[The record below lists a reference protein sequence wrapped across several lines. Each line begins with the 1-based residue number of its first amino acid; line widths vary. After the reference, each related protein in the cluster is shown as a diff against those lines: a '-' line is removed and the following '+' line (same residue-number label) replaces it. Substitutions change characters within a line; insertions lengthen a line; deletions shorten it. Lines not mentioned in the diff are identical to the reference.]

1 MPEALDATD
10 RRIIRMLRADGR
22 MSNADLAKAVGL
34 SPSACLRRL
43 RALEQGGVIRGYTAL
58 VDLPDESQTTI
69 ILVNISLERQTDDFM
84 RRFEAAVRKT
94 AEIKECYLM
103 TGETDYSLKL
113 EAQNLADYERLHNEV
128 LARLPGVQRIQSS
141 FAIRAIVR
149 PPRPLD

>member
-149 PPRPLD
+149 PARPID